1 MHVQQLRWIV
11 YRSHIKLP
19 SQVACPHIVCE
30 LIAWVTIKSLMS
42 LICAKQ
48 NYHSWDFTRSMIPH
62 ITSHKGAIRGKMTLL
77 LQMKPFD
84 SLVLHCGLKRFVNV
98 GYHGVGDNCWVL
110 LYVLKND
117 SRFSK
122 FSKSIFAKFRP
133 LCHKDRSFSVKK
145 GSEREAAILPRLPY
159 RLNFFLPVQRQ
170 FPSTTLF

>member
-1 MHVQQLRWIV
+1 MDISAPPWVVKEANVAVARALKLSYVHVQQLRWIV

-98 GYHGVGDNCWVL
+98 GYDGVAEIIV
-110 LYVLKND
+110 
-117 SRFSK
+117 
-122 FSKSIFAKFRP
+122 
-133 LCHKDRSFSVKK
+133 
-145 GSEREAAILPRLPY
+145 GSSY
-159 RLNFFLPVQRQ
+159 MY
-170 FPSTTLF
+170 